1 MSCSPQKAARPS
13 PIGTFPAP
21 VGTIGVLHH
30 LLDPLHH
37 IHTPASASFSP
48 PPPPPPTPSL
58 SACLRTIISLDL
70 LDYLLLF
77 GLGTIFVAWG
87 PNNKVAPVHVF
98 VLWWNL
104 SHQHFVLWWNLSH
117 QHFVLWWNLSH
128 QHFVLWWNLSH
139 QHFVLWWNLSH
150 QCVVVKT
157 IKVAMLTISHST
169 GYLGS
174 II

>member
-21 VGTIGVLHH
+21 IGTIGVLHH

-37 IHTPASASFSP
+37 IHTPAFASFSP
-48 PPPPPPTPSL
+48 PPPPPSL

-117 QHFVLWWNLSH
+117 QHFVLWWNY
-128 QHFVLWWNLSH
+128 
-139 QHFVLWWNLSH
+139 SH

-157 IKVAMLTISHST
+157 IKVAMLAISHST